1 MKNLNL
7 YIEYNVTESCG
18 SFGKTLQLLLSQLTI
33 GDRTPVRFVFFGIP
47 QSNELYSSELAEI
60 QQQVNLKFGKHMP
73 VISYVAQKPLCNNAL
88 VLESHWTMV
97 TAEKNVHYKNLDGC
111 DYITIENSAS
121 KNLSIGGITADN
133 NELSIYA
140 QSVEVFEK
148 IRKIMEH
155 ENMPIDCIVRQWN
168 YIADITKVAHGKQ
181 HYQEFNNARSE
192 FYNHTQWTN
201 GYPAATG
208 IGTYTGGVVVEVFA
222 VKPKSTKV
230 DILAVDNK
238 LQIPPHA
245 YSQSVLVGQEDKIMA
260 RTTPKFERAKVLNI
274 APEALVYISG
284 TAAIRGE
291 VSLEAVG
298 VCNQTTTTLEN
309 IFFLISEENLR
320 HASAQFSKLPSIK
333 NLRIYLKEPAFYD
346 EAKAVV
352 EQLLPDIPSV
362 YLLGDICRDNLLI
375 EIEGIATN
383 F

>member
-7 YIEYNVTESCG
+7 DIEYNATEACQ
-18 SFGKTLQLLLSQLTI
+18 SFGETVYALLNQLVSTE
-33 GDRTPVRFVFFGIP
+33 RTPIRFVFFGIP
-47 QSNELYSSELAEI
+47 TSNVAYATELAEI
-60 QQQVNLKFGKHMP
+60 KQQIQLKFGDHKP

-88 VLESHWTMV
+88 VLESHWTKV
-97 TAEKNVHYKNLDGC
+97 SAEKNVHYKNLNGC
-111 DYITIENSAS
+111 EYITIENSVS
-121 KNLSIGGITADN
+121 KNLSLGGITADN
-133 NELSIYA
+133 NELDIYE

-148 IRKIMEH
+148 IRTIMEH
-155 ENMPIDCIVRQWN
+155 EKMPIESIVRQWN
-168 YIADITKVAHGKQ
+168 YIAEITKVADGKQ

-192 FYNHTQWTN
+192 FYNRTQWIH

-222 VKPKSTKV
+222 VKAKSEKV
-230 DILAVDNK
+230 NIIPIDNK
-238 LQIPPHA
+238 LQVPAHA
-245 YSQSVLVGQEDKIMA
+245 YSQAVLVGQEDKIMT

-274 APEALVYISG
+274 APEALVYVSG

-291 VSLEAVG
+291 ESLEGVG
-298 VCNQTTTTLEN
+298 VGKQTNTTLEN
-309 IFFLISEENLR
+309 IFFLISEENL
-320 HASAQFSKLPSIK
+320 HNASAQFSRCPALKS
-333 NLRIYLKEPAFYD
+333 LRIYLKEPAFYN

-352 EQLLPDIPSV
+352 EQLLPAMPSV